1 MQSVWIYKTMKF
13 RASWFSENSD
23 RGIAIS
29 VSILSSRFSDALF
42 VCFWWLVTLERLLAI
57 CIRTFLIL
65 QVLNLKPPTWTSRIR
80 IFWLWSEFSDFYPKK
95 NCRSE
100 FSDCDQ
106 NFLIVIRIFWLW
118 SEFSDCDQQFLIVI
132 RSFWLWSEFSVCD
145 QNYSDCDQ
153 NFLIVIRIFWL
164 WSEFSD
170 CYPKNANQ
178 NFLIVIRIFWLWSNW
193 EKKRFLSEF
202 SDHNQNFLIVIRIFW
217 LWSNWEKNKR
227 EINKTERPKTT
238 SKDLKQ
244 FFASTD
250 PAVT

>member
-95 NCRSE
+95 IADQNSLIAIRIFWLWSE

-106 NFLIVIRIFWLW
+106 NFLIVISSFWLWSEVSDCDQNFLFVIRIILIVIRIFWLW
-118 SEFSDCDQQFLIVI
+118 SEFSDCDQI
-132 RSFWLWSEFSVCD
+132 
-145 QNYSDCDQ
+145 
-153 NFLIVIRIFWL
+153 
-164 WSEFSD
+164 
-170 CYPKNANQ
+170 
-178 NFLIVIRIFWLWSNW
+178 
-193 EKKRFLSEF
+193 EKKT
-202 SDHNQNFLIVIRIFW
+202 N
-217 LWSNWEKNKR
+217 EK
-227 EINKTERPKTT
+227 
-238 SKDLKQ
+238 
-244 FFASTD
+244 
-250 PAVT
+250 